1 MSNAPSDPLREK
13 FRPESDPDIDRQIN
27 DALGG
32 LSVEQIYGFDR
43 AEGERGERDSAAG
56 GGGHQPSADHTLADL
71 ARHGIRRGRVV
82 AIRKGD
88 VLVDLGGKSQG
99 VVSELQFDD
108 EPPVVGKEYD
118 FSVERYDS
126 AEGLVILS
134 RRGAGV
140 VQQHVT
146 WENIDE
152 GTLVEGVVTGMNKG
166 GLELQI
172 KGMRAFMPAGQVNLF
187 FEKDISVYLGQ
198 KLIVQVTQCDALTHN
213 LVVSRK
219 AVLER
224 EKEEAKKKLLEEI
237 QEGDSRRGKVRSVT
251 DFGAFVDLGGA
262 DGLVHVSEMAYHRI
276 RHASEVVK
284 VGDEVDVKV
293 LKIDK
298 NTGKL
303 SLSLRQAMPDPWADA
318 GTKFAVGNAVT
329 GTVRRVENFGAFV
342 ELEPGVEGLLPV
354 SEMSW
359 QRIRNP
365 REVVKEGDGVKLV
378 VIALDPAA
386 RKLTLSLKQAGPDPW
401 ADAAAKYE
409 ANQIVTGKVT
419 RVVDFGAFIEL
430 EPGLEGLAHISELSK
445 DRVRTAADA
454 VKPGQEVRV
463 RILEIDRNARRV
475 SLSVRRA
482 IEAPPPSPEQVAAM
496 EAAKK
501 KKEARDKK
509 RSQLKGGLDFDFWNK
524 KL

>member
-1 MSNAPSDPLREK
+1 
-13 FRPESDPDIDRQIN
+13 
-27 DALGG
+27 
-32 LSVEQIYGFDR
+32 
-43 AEGERGERDSAAG
+43 
-56 GGGHQPSADHTLADL
+56 
-71 ARHGIRRGRVV
+71 
-82 AIRKGD
+82 
-88 VLVDLGGKSQG
+88 
-99 VVSELQFDD
+99 
-108 EPPVVGKEYD
+108 
-118 FSVERYDS
+118 
-126 AEGLVILS
+126 
-134 RRGAGV
+134 
-140 VQQHVT
+140 
-146 WENIDE
+146 
-152 GTLVEGVVTGMNKG
+152 
-166 GLELQI
+166 
-172 KGMRAFMPAGQVNLF
+172 
-187 FEKDISVYLGQ
+187 
-198 KLIVQVTQCDALTHN
+198 
-213 LVVSRK
+213 
-219 AVLER
+219 
-224 EKEEAKKKLLEEI
+224 
-237 QEGDSRRGKVRSVT
+237 
-251 DFGAFVDLGGA
+251 
-262 DGLVHVSEMAYHRI
+262 
-276 RHASEVVK
+276 VVK

-318 GTKFAVGNAVT
+318 ATKFAVGNAVT

-378 VIALDPAA
+378 VIALDPPA